1 MVKTNNKG
9 FTLVELMIVIAIIGV
24 LAAAL
29 FPMMRGYLEKSRD
42 TARISH
48 LGQLRTV
55 VQSYLQ
61 DIGATPQLGS
71 GTSWP
76 YCAGDSAQAGN
87 DIAANLNGGKV
98 PVDPVAGRVSLP
110 CGNLLAA
117 GNKGLYGYATGTTA
131 ASNLAFFIVAHV
143 EASASATTGSTVFET
158 GTIVWTNAIDAL
170 LQVNGQKGIANST
183 NPSASGN
190 YSVYVIGGMN

>member
-61 DIGATPQLGS
+61 DIGATPMLGS
-71 GTSWP
+71 GTLP
-76 YCAGDSAQAGN
+76 FCAGDTAQAGN

-110 CGNLLAA
+110 CGALLAT
-117 GNKGLYGYATGTTA
+117 GNKGLYGYATGVTA
-131 ASNLAFFIVAHV
+131 ATNLAFFIVAHV
-143 EASASATTGSTVFET
+143 EASASATTGATVFMT
-158 GTIVWTNAIDAL
+158 
-170 LQVNGQKGIANST
+170 
-183 NPSASGN
+183 
-190 YSVYVIGGMN
+190 